1 VSAQARHLVDH
12 LLSSGNCWGKL
23 YQEALWKAWRAEHAS
38 NEERWYNAIVSEMRL
53 RGWSLFS
60 FSVCFPNFVRFLV
73 LPFLPFLLS
82 SFLVFP

>member
-53 RGWSLFS
+53 RG
-60 FSVCFPNFVRFLV
+60 
-73 LPFLPFLLS
+73 
-82 SFLVFP
+82 